1 MSKRSLTVDN
11 FTEAWCFRLA
21 ALSRKISR
29 TYNAECARYGI
40 TATQSFVIFDL
51 LDHDGSNVK
60 DIAARIQLDSPAVTG
75 VIDRLVKE
83 NLVERLEDPSDR
95 RSLQIL
101 LTPKGRQLAEKSMP
115 MSYESNAGL
124 QTGFKPD
131 EIELFEK
138 LLSRLEQK
146 F

>member
-1 MSKRSLTVDN
+1 MEKILLLTNV
-11 FTEAWCFRLA
+11 WLLRLA
-21 ALSRKISR
+21 CVRLCPAQPWWLK
-29 TYNAECARYGI
+29 T
-40 TATQSFVIFDL
+40 F
-51 LDHDGSNVK
+51 
-60 DIAARIQLDSPAVTG
+60 IAFRIQLDSPAVTG

-101 LTPKGRQLAEKSMP
+101 LTLKGRQLAEESMP

-124 QTGFKPD
+124 QAGFKPD
-131 EIELFEK
+131 EIDLFEK